1 MLIGTPERL
10 GRLFM
15 GREPSVV
22 GNGVNVG
29 HGSPGEGS
37 HPVFVGEGEGRGL
50 KIAVGLV
57 LGGRGDGD
65 LDSRWGLVGVRCNLG
80 CCVTVHVGAEFVYMY
95 TYSSSTIVDARFR
108 NHLAQDIK

>member
-22 GNGVNVG
+22 GDGANVG

-50 KIAVGLV
+50 KIEDCCGFGS
-57 LGGRGDGD
+57 GGKG
-65 LDSRWGLVGVRCNLG
+65 
-80 CCVTVHVGAEFVYMY
+80 
-95 TYSSSTIVDARFR
+95 
-108 NHLAQDIK
+108 